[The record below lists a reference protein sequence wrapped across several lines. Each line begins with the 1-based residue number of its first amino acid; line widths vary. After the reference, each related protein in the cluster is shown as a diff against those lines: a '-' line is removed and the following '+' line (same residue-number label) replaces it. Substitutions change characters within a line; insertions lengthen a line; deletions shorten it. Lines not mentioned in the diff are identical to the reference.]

1 MTEEDKQKFFEEQE
15 AKVDRLRK
23 LDPMA
28 KKDFSIVDKKV
39 EKKKPYYWG
48 RYKNFNRWLQ
58 DWKRLWD

>member
-1 MTEEDKQKFFEEQE
+1 MRKNMTEEEKQKFFEEQE

-39 EKKKPYYWG
+39 EKKKPYY
-48 RYKNFNRWLQ
+48 
-58 DWKRLWD
+58 